1 MPMPISYD
9 DYQNGVEYFTF
20 SPVSIERYAQSL
32 QQQYQQQ
39 QQQHHGQAVD
49 ISTQQQESIQN
60 NSYGKRK
67 HENSGDNFDIK
78 RRHVSHVSGYQQSL
92 TPPQTPG
99 NGNGTGYS
107 QQQYTWP
114 MYQYDLTSPQD
125 NHQGSLRR
133 LLPKNLQESSPPQI
147 SGYTNRYQVRT
158 MSLQYPS
165 YVNSN
170 NVTNVNRNISP
181 GLHFLYEKSL
191 NCVRRWREN
200 GLTVQLF
207 YCVVCQLPTDD
218 EERLKTHIE
227 TFHSRTVLGGQLHC
241 DKCEEIF
248 NNEDDFLQHTASHH
262 KNSTT
267 CNGCGVEFPNKTS
280 LSSHEPECFECRP
293 YKCEHCAKRFILS
306 ARLKH
311 HRQYCSSAPTPPT
324 FTCKVCSK
332 QFHKQDSYLEHVPIH
347 AYM

>member
-1 MPMPISYD
+1 MPISYD

-32 QQQYQQQ
+32 QQQQYQQQ
-39 QQQHHGQAVD
+39 QQLGQAGLD
-49 ISTQQQESIQN
+49 LSGGSPQQQEHVLD

-67 HENSGDNFDIK
+67 HENTSDNFDIK

-107 QQQYTWP
+107 QQYTWP

-125 NHQGSLRR
+125 NNQGRLRR
-133 LLPKNLQESSPPQI
+133 LLPKNLESSSPQI
-147 SGYTNRYQVRT
+147 TGYTNRYQVRT
-158 MSLQYPS
+158 MSVQYPTFAN
-165 YVNSN
+165 NSN
-170 NVTNVNRNISP
+170 TMSHVNRNISP

-218 EERLKTHIE
+218 EERLKAHIE
-227 TFHSRTVLGGQLHC
+227 TFHNRTILGGQLHC

-248 NNEDDFLQHTASHH
+248 NNEDDFLQHTASHL
-262 KNSTT
+262 KNSTK
-267 CNGCGVEFPNKTS
+267 CNGCGRSFASLKTHLTQTIQCQEFQVE
-280 LSSHEPECFECRP
+280 
-293 YKCEHCAKRFILS
+293 
-306 ARLKH
+306 
-311 HRQYCSSAPTPPT
+311 
-324 FTCKVCSK
+324 
-332 QFHKQDSYLEHVPIH
+332 D
-347 AYM
+347 